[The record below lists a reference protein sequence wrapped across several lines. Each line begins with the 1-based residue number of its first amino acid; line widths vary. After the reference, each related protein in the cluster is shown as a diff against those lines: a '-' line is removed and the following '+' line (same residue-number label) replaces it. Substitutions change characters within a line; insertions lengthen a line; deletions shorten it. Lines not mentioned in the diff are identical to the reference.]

1 MDEKLKKQIEEFRQK
16 AQKIENKNTKVTLA
30 SGGETSLGKVI
41 KTKEQA
47 HIFMTILNSLSK
59 KS

>member
-1 MDEKLKKQIEEFRQK
+1 MDEKLKKQIEEFWQQAK
-16 AQKIENKNTKVTLA
+16 KVEEKDIKVTLA